1 MGAPLP
7 FNNRAFEAARERA
20 KQMGA
25 RFIDARETP
34 WMICSC
40 GELPMFVEV
49 ATAVVM

>member
-20 KQMGA
+20 KQMGT

-40 GELPMFVEV
+40 REVLMFVED
-49 ATAVVM
+49 AAAVVM